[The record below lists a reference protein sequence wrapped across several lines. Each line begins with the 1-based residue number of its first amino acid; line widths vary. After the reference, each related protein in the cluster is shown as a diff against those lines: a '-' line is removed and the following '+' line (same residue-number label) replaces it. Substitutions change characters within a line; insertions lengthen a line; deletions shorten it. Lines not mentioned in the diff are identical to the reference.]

1 MSACRTGAFGAGCLA
16 RDARVLT
23 SALLCASYSSDWRMN
38 TIQTALSSAR
48 FNRLMLWIGVL
59 VFAAGALALV
69 FKFAGGSDSTSA
81 NPSPGFHPKLPK
93 NAQPLKNSHGVT
105 IKTFW
110 QLDPQVRQTIRTFLV
125 AGAARHDQGLAWT
138 VVAPS
143 VRKGYTYKSWKS
155 ANALPINYYP
165 VDNVR
170 LAQYYLDYAST
181 QEILIEV
188 GLSAPKRYQMRPTT
202 FQLGLVPV
210 GKGSHQKWLVDYFMP
225 RWTPPVP
232 EN

>member
-1 MSACRTGAFGAGCLA
+1 
-16 RDARVLT
+16 
-23 SALLCASYSSDWRMN
+23 MN

-48 FNRLMLWIGVL
+48 FNRLILWIGVG
-59 VFAAGALALV
+59 VFAVGAAVLV
-69 FKFAGGSDSTSA
+69 FKLAGGSDATNA
-81 NPSPGFHPKLPK
+81 NPDKGFHPQLPK
-93 NAQPLKNSHGVT
+93 TAIPLKNSNGVL

-110 QLDPQVRQTIRTFLV
+110 QIDPQVRQTIRTFLV
-125 AGAARHDQGLAWT
+125 AGAARRNQGLAWQ

-143 VRKGYTYKSWKS
+143 VKQGYTYKSWSK

-165 VDNVR
+165 VDDVTR
-170 LAQYYLDYAST
+170 AQYYLDYAST

-210 GKGSHQKWLVDYFMP
+210 GKGAHVKWLVDYFMP

-232 EN
+232 QN